1 MGAVPRPLR
10 FLIKRHATRPYIELL
25 VKNSDGTAFDFTG
38 ASEVLF
44 SMKDQ
49 DDVLK
54 IDSVAAEFDADDP
67 TLGKLRYK
75 WVKADTDTEGEF
87 NAEFDVNYPGS
98 ETLTVP
104 VDGDIRVKVYTD
116 VNDA

>member
-1 MGAVPRPLR
+1 MGAVPRSLR

-25 VKNSDGTAFDFTG
+25 VKNSDGTPFDFTG
-38 ASEVLF
+38 ATEVLF
-44 SMKDQ
+44 SMKDEEGT
-49 DDVLK
+49 LK
-54 IDSVAAEFDADDP
+54 IDSAVAEFDAGDP
-67 TLGKLRYK
+67 TLGKLRYT
-75 WVKADTDTEGEF
+75 WTKADTDTEGNY
-87 NAEFDVNYPGS
+87 NAEFDVNYPAS

>member
-1 MGAVPRPLR
+1 MAVPKPLR
-10 FLIKRHATRPYIELL
+10 FVIKRHATRPYLELS
-25 VKNSDGTAFDFTG
+25 VKNADGTAYDFTG

-44 SMKDQ
+44 SMKDL
-49 DDVLK
+49 DGALK
-54 IDSVAAEFDADDP
+54 IDGAAAEFDGGDP
-67 TLGKLRYK
+67 TLGKVRYR
-75 WVKADTDTEGEF
+75 WVKADTDTDGEYS
-87 NAEFDVNYPGS
+87 AEFDVNYPGS